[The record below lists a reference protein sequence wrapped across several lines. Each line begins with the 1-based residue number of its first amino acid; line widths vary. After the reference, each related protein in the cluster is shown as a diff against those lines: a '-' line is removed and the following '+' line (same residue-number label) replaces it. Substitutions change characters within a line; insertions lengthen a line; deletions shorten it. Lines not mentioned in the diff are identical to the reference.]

1 MIWPLARY
9 VVRDGS
15 MRPTLR
21 PGDRVLV
28 WRWTC
33 LRVWRRTWLR
43 GVRPGDV
50 VVARDPELPGLHLV
64 KRVAAVPG
72 QAYAGVSGRD
82 GYVLLGDEP
91 STSRDSR
98 SFGRLGRR
106 LIVGRVVYRYLPR
119 ARRGRIRLG

>member
-9 VVRDGS
+9 VVQDAS
-15 MRPTLR
+15 MRPTFR

-33 LRVWRRTWLR
+33 LRTLRT
-43 GVRPGDV
+43 GDV

-72 QAYAGVSGRD
+72 QAYPGITGRD
-82 GYVLLGDEP
+82 GYVLLGDDP

-98 SFGRLGRR
+98 SFGRLAMS
-106 LIVGRVVYRYLPR
+106 LIVGRVVYRYLPPQ
-119 ARRGRIRLG
+119 RRGRIGLG

>member
-9 VVRDGS
+9 VIQDGS

-28 WRWTC
+28 WRWT
-33 LRVWRRTWLR
+33 RLR

-64 KRVAAVPG
+64 KRVAAGPG
-72 QAYAGVSGRD
+72 QGYPGVAGLD
-82 GYVLLGDEP
+82 GYVLLGDDP

-98 SFGRLGRR
+98 AFGRVPAQ
-106 LIVGRVVYRYLPR
+106 LIVGRAVYRYLPG
-119 ARRGRIRLG
+119 ARRGLIDVELG